1 LAESLG
7 KPARGGRLRMLAVG
21 AHPDDI
27 ELGAGG
33 LVAKA
38 HELGH
43 RVAFLILTDEGA
55 HGPRRRREA
64 VRAAGALGVAP
75 GDVHFAGFPDGRLRA
90 DGPSVGRVRQ
100 LMRRHGVR
108 PDVVVTHTQ
117 ADSHN
122 DHAEAGRIAHAA
134 FRDTAYLHFS
144 IHISAEID
152 RFSPRVFVRL
162 TPERLRAKS
171 RALACYG
178 SQTRRI
184 GRLEL
189 AKYEEKLGQSARLG
203 RAEGFEVAVQYGTPD
218 ALRRTVGLSDSAFH
232 RFWQPVVA
240 DGTVT
245 LLYGVPDR
253 RDHDA
258 LVHRHAAQ
266 DGLRRAFI
274 DCWPPPYPLR
284 EQFADTDEAL
294 TVAAAGSVV
303 TTCGPEDNRI
313 AGRLRASGRLA
324 WVAETDGAGRGGL
337 RDLRTGRLLHDGA
350 RRQLGCVARIESPF
364 RRGAY
369 AVVTGGA
376 TEPATRAGLELL
388 ADPGRCPG
396 LLDVFDREP
405 VAHVAYAVDPVTG
418 GLTLVGVRHGS
429 DTSPL

>member
-1 LAESLG
+1 MTESPR
-7 KPARGGRLRMLAVG
+7 KPAHGGRLRMLAVG

-55 HGPRRRREA
+55 HGPQRRREA

-75 GDVHFAGFPDGRLRA
+75 GDVHFAGFPDGLLRA

-100 LMRRHGVR
+100 LVRRHGIR
-108 PDVVVTHTQ
+108 PDLVVTHTQ

-122 DHAEAGRIAHAA
+122 DHAETGRIAHAA

-144 IHISAEID
+144 IHISAESD

-162 TPERLRAKS
+162 TPDRLRAKS

-178 SQTRRI
+178 SQARRI

-240 DGTVT
+240 DDTVT
-245 LLYGVPDR
+245 LLYGVPDL
-253 RDHDA
+253 RDRDA

-284 EQFADTDEAL
+284 EQLADTDEAL

-313 AGRLRASGRLA
+313 AARLRASGRLA
-324 WVAETDGAGRGGL
+324 WAAEADGAGGGL
-337 RDLRTGRLLHDGA
+337 RDLRTGRLLRGGA
-350 RRQLGCVARIESPF
+350 RRHLGCVARVESPF

-369 AVVTGGA
+369 AVLTGGA
-376 TEPATRAGLELL
+376 TEPATRAGLGLL

-418 GLTLVGVRHGS
+418 GLTLVEARHGHG
-429 DTSPL
+429 TPPL